1 MHPLAPRTNLLLQDD
16 LLICMMVRPNAHG
29 PTGATGTVHCKSAV
43 GSHPAKELL
52 STNEEPLFVPGFV
65 PSLAKAQ
72 YSHRALGRVPGKA
85 VPKPLV

>member
-16 LLICMMVRPNAHG
+16 LLICMMVRPKPMVPQVPLALFTVNQLWV
-29 PTGATGTVHCKSAV
+29 PTLQ
-43 GSHPAKELL
+43 ELL

-65 PSLAKAQ
+65 PSLAKAL